1 MKRTQL
7 LQIKNLF
14 CILSQKRIMNIWT
27 FSFKPNWT
35 CVHNHC
41 FAQPCL
47 LVRNSSHVS
56 DVAHG
61 LLVFVLHITGYSTVG
76 NSYYQQAAPTV
87 TSNSTVANSYYQQ
100 TAPTVTSNSTVANSY
115 YQQTAPTVTS
125 NSTVTSDSSGANSQ
139 YVYQQTSYNPYQGNT
154 LFVLCCMEV
163 SFCVYCWQ
171 CFCLSRLLHTH

>member
-47 LVRNSSHVS
+47 LVRNVSHVS

-76 NSYYQQAAPTV
+76 NSYYQQA
-87 TSNSTVANSYYQQ
+87 
-100 TAPTVTSNSTVANSY
+100 APTVTSNSTVANSY

-171 CFCLSRLLHTH
+171 CVCLSRLLHTH